1 MSHDALMRWGCE
13 GGAPA
18 APNKR
23 DASAHAEPAESTA
36 IRPQPL
42 SRRQRARR
50 ATPAA
55 ASSTPSGGRRGD
67 DGEG

>member
-1 MSHDALMRWGCE
+1 MSHDALMRWEWE

-18 APNKR
+18 ATNKR
-23 DASAHAEPAESTA
+23 DASAHAEPAENRA
-36 IRPQPL
+36 IRPQTL

-50 ATPAA
+50 ATPAP
-55 ASSTPSGGRRGD
+55 ASSTPSGGWRGV